1 MEIEMFVPVECQVVQ
16 PLHTFGCCVE
26 CEAFARVLHSVDTQQ
41 SRIET
46 LVDPVVVA
54 AVVVVVEDFLVAV
67 AAAAAVAA
75 VAVAAVAAAVAVV
88 VVVAAA
94 VVALSAV
101 VFLQVLVWAN
111 FWVGVLCLVVVARTF
126 DWREGKKRR
135 TVSSPFQRHF
145 QRDTFKKDAPFFLA
159 GPIFGVL
166 DKTVVGVGGRTG
178 FFLVEWPYTK
188 HSVPLAGQNIVLSNT
203 QGRKHASTFGGR
215 IHTESKP
222 WKRQWQEEKNSAKQ
236 CQWQQ

>member
-1 MEIEMFVPVECQVVQ
+1 MFVPVECQVVQ

-67 AAAAAVAA
+67 AVVVAVAA
-75 VAVAAVAAAVAVV
+75 VAVAAAAAVA

-126 DWREGKKRR
+126 DWREGEKRR

-145 QRDTFKKDAPFFLA
+145 QRDTFKKTHLFFSPDLSLEYLTKPLSA
-159 GPIFGVL
+159 
-166 DKTVVGVGGRTG
+166 
-178 FFLVEWPYTK
+178 LVDEPGSFW
-188 HSVPLAGQNIVLSNT
+188 
-203 QGRKHASTFGGR
+203 
-215 IHTESKP
+215 
-222 WKRQWQEEKNSAKQ
+222 
-236 CQWQQ
+236 